1 MRSLIGLASF
11 LVMLAAQAASM
22 DSDFLAARK
31 AFRVGN
37 AAQLDAYAKRLRGHL
52 LEPYV
57 LYYQIKMRR
66 LDKASPEDVRA
77 FIASNRDSPLSE
89 RLRADWLKVLGKNE
103 RWDLFEQELLQVQDA
118 DLELTCYA
126 LQSRARAN
134 PDDVLEE
141 ARPLWFVTRRLPK
154 SCAPLMKALS
164 DSGALSSD
172 DIWTRIRYALEVGR
186 VSRARRLA
194 RQLPKG
200 EAPAPRVL
208 EAARSNPA
216 RYLER
221 RRFNLKHRG
230 GRETVMFAAH
240 RLARTSPSQAAR
252 HWANL
257 EDRFS
262 PEERAYVWSL
272 ISYLGARA
280 HDPGALEWYARA
292 GKNLSDRQLAWKVRA
307 ALRARAW
314 PEVLAAIEAMTDEES
329 KKPAWRYWRARALLE
344 TGRAREAEKVL
355 KPLATEFNFY
365 GQLAVEELGGRIEVP
380 FVEYR
385 PNAADVDAMN
395 GLIGI
400 RRALELDR
408 LGERID
414 ANREWS
420 WAIRGF
426 DDKQLLAAAEVAR
439 RYENYDR
446 AISTANRTSSLHDF
460 SLRYPAPYREVL
472 QSHAEQFALDE
483 AWIYGLIRQESR
495 FIVNARS
502 RSGARGLMQL
512 MPSTARWV
520 ARKLRLKNWRW
531 SRMTDVD
538 TNINLGA
545 YYLRHVL
552 DALDG
557 HAVLASAGY
566 NAGPRRARAW
576 RPETSIEGAIYAETI
591 PFTETRNYVKR
602 VMASTTYYANNFSQE
617 LQSLKQ
623 RLGIIH
629 ARDVDGEMRL
639 GDTP

>member
-1 MRSLIGLASF
+1 MRSLSGLALF
-11 LVMLAAQAASM
+11 LLMLAAQAAGL
-22 DSDFLAARK
+22 DKDFLAARE

-37 AAQLDAYAKRLRGHL
+37 TARLDAYAKRLRGHL

-57 LYYQIKMRR
+57 LYYQLKMR
-66 LDKASPEDVRA
+66 LDDASPEDVHA
-77 FIASNRDSPLSE
+77 FIASYHDSPVSE
-89 RLRADWLKVLGKNE
+89 RLRADWLKVLGKGE
-103 RWDLFEQELLQVQDA
+103 RWDLFEQELPRLRDA
-118 DLELTCYA
+118 DLEMTCYA
-126 LQSRARAN
+126 LRSRARAN
-134 PDDVLEE
+134 PDEALEE
-141 ARPLWFVTRRLPK
+141 ARPLWFVTRRLPE
-154 SCAPLMKALS
+154 SCTPLMKALVA
-164 DSGALSSD
+164 SGALSSE
-172 DIWTRIRYALEVGR
+172 DIWTRIRYALEAGR
-186 VSRARRLA
+186 VSLA
-194 RQLPKG
+194 RQLARQLLPG
-200 EAPAPRVL
+200 EAPAPHVL

-216 RYLER
+216 GYLER
-221 RRFNLKHRG
+221 RRLNLEYRG

-252 HWANL
+252 HWETL

-272 ISYLGARA
+272 IGYLGARA

-292 GKNLSDRQLAWKVRA
+292 GENLSDVQLAWKVRA

-314 PEVLAAIEAMTDEES
+314 NDVLEAIEAMTEAES
-329 KKPAWRYWRARALLE
+329 KGAAWRYWRARAFME
-344 TGRAREAEKVL
+344 TGRTREAEKIL

-365 GQLAVEELGGRIEVP
+365 GQLAVEELGGRIEAPLVA
-380 FVEYR
+380 YR
-385 PNAADVDAMN
+385 PGAAEVDEMSQV
-395 GLIGI
+395 IGI
-400 RRALELDR
+400 RRALELFR

-414 ANREWS
+414 ANHEWR

-446 AISTANRTSSLHDF
+446 AISTANRTISLHDF

-472 QSHAEQFALDE
+472 QAHAEQFALDE
-483 AWIYGLIRQESR
+483 AWVYGLIRQESR
-495 FIVNARS
+495 FIVNAKS
-502 RSGARGLMQL
+502 HAGARGLMQL
-512 MPSTARWV
+512 MPSTARWAV
-520 ARKLRLKNWRW
+520 RKLGLKNWRW

-538 TNINLGA
+538 TNINLGT

-557 HAVLASAGY
+557 DAVLASAGY
-566 NAGPRRARAW
+566 NAGPRRAHAW

-591 PFTETRNYVKR
+591 PFNETRNFVKH
-602 VMASTTYYANNFSQE
+602 VMANSTYYAHNFSQE

-623 RLGIIH
+623 RLGIIP
-629 ARDVDGEMRL
+629 ARDADGEKTL

>member
-1 MRSLIGLASF
+1 
-11 LVMLAAQAASM
+11 M
-22 DSDFLAARK
+22 DKDFLAARE
-31 AFRVGN
+31 AYRVGN
-37 AAQLDAYAKRLRGHL
+37 AARLDAYAKRLRGHL

-57 LYYQIKMRR
+57 LYYQLKMR
-66 LDKASPEDVRA
+66 LVDASFEDAHA
-77 FIASNRDSPLSE
+77 FIASYHDSPLSE
-89 RLRADWLKVLGKNE
+89 RLRANWLKVLGKSE
-103 RWDLFEQELLQVQDA
+103 RWDLFEQELPQLRDA

-126 LQSRARAN
+126 LQFRARAD
-134 PDDVLEE
+134 PDEALEE
-141 ARPLWFVTRRLPK
+141 ARPLWFVTRRLPG
-154 SCAPLMKALS
+154 SCAPLMKALMA
-164 DSGALSSD
+164 SGMLSSD
-172 DIWTRIRYALEVGR
+172 DIWTRIRYALEAGR
-186 VSRARRLA
+186 VNLARRLA
-194 RQLPKG
+194 QQLPRG
-200 EAPAPRVL
+200 EAPASRVL

-221 RRFNLKHRG
+221 QRFNLKYRG

-252 HWANL
+252 HWASL

-272 ISYLGARA
+272 IGYLGARA

-292 GKNLSDRQLAWKVRA
+292 GENLSDLQLAWKVRA

-314 PEVLAAIEAMTDEES
+314 PEVLAAIEAMTEEES
-329 KKPAWRYWRARALLE
+329 EKPAWRFWRARALME
-344 TGRAREAEKVL
+344 TGRAREAEEIL

-365 GQLAVEELGGRIEVP
+365 GQLAVEELGGRIEAP
-380 FVEYR
+380 LIAYR
-385 PNAADVDAMN
+385 PTDAEVDAMN
-395 GLIGI
+395 ELIGI

-408 LGERID
+408 LGKRID
-414 ANREWS
+414 ANLEWR

-426 DDKQLLAAAEVAR
+426 DDKQLLAAAEIAR
-439 RYENYDR
+439 RYEDYDR
-446 AISTANRTSSLHDF
+446 TISTANRTISLHDF

-472 QSHAEQFALDE
+472 QSHAEEFALDE

-502 RSGARGLMQL
+502 QAGARGLMQL

-520 ARKLRLKNWRW
+520 ARKLQLKNWRW

-538 TNINLGA
+538 TNINLGT

-566 NAGPRRARAW
+566 NAGPHRARAW
-576 RPETSIEGAIYAETI
+576 RPETAIEGAVYAETI
-591 PFTETRNYVKR
+591 PFNETRNYVKR
-602 VMASTTYYANNFSQE
+602 VMANTTYYAHNFGRN

-623 RLGIIH
+623 RLGIIQ
-629 ARDVDGEMRL
+629 ARDVNGEKPL

>member
-1 MRSLIGLASF
+1 MKHVLVLL
-11 LVMLAAQAASM
+11 LVMVTVAAQAAGP
-22 DSDFLAARK
+22 DKDFLAARK

-37 AAQLDAYAKRLRGHL
+37 AARLDAYAKRLRGHL

-57 LYYQIKMRR
+57 LYYQLKMR
-66 LDKASPEDVRA
+66 LDHASPEDVHA
-77 FIASNRDSPLSE
+77 FITSYHDSPLSE
-89 RLRADWLKVLGKNE
+89 RLRASWLKVLGKSE
-103 RWDLFEQELLQVQDA
+103 RWDLFEQELPQLWDA
-118 DLELTCYA
+118 DLELTCYV
-126 LQSRARAN
+126 LQFRARAN
-134 PDDVLEE
+134 PDEALEE
-141 ARPLWFVTRRLPK
+141 ARTLWFVTRRLPR
-154 SCAPLMKALS
+154 SCSPLMKALKA
-164 DSGALSSD
+164 SGALSSD
-172 DIWTRIRYALEVGR
+172 DIWTRIRYALEAGR

-194 RQLPKG
+194 RQLPRG
-200 EAPAPRVL
+200 EAPAPRAL
-208 EAARSNPA
+208 GAARSNPA

-221 RRFNLKHRG
+221 GRFNLKYRG

-252 HWANL
+252 HWASL

-262 PEERAYVWSL
+262 PDERAYVWSL
-272 ISYLGARA
+272 IGYLGARK

-292 GKNLSDRQLAWKVRA
+292 GENLSDLQLAWKVRA
-307 ALRARAW
+307 ALRAQAW
-314 PEVLAAIEAMTDEES
+314 PEVLAAIEAMTEEERE
-329 KKPAWRYWRARALLE
+329 KPAWRYWRARALME

-365 GQLAVEELGGRIEVP
+365 GQLAVEELGGRIEAPLVA
-380 FVEYR
+380 YR
-385 PNAADVDAMN
+385 PNAAEVDAMN
-395 GLIGI
+395 ELIGI
-400 RRALELDR
+400 QRALELDR
-408 LGERID
+408 LGQRID
-414 ANREWS
+414 ANQEWR

-439 RYENYDR
+439 RYENYNR
-446 AISTANRTSSLHDF
+446 AMSTANRTLSLHDF
-460 SLRYPAPYREVL
+460 SLRYPTPYREVL
-472 QSHAEQFALDE
+472 QPHAEQFALDE

-495 FIVNARS
+495 FIVNAKS
-502 RSGARGLMQL
+502 RSGAKGLMQL
-512 MPSTARWV
+512 MPSTARWA

-531 SRMTDVD
+531 SRMTDID
-538 TNINLGA
+538 TNINLGT

-576 RPETSIEGAIYAETI
+576 RPETTIEGAIYAETI
-591 PFTETRNYVKR
+591 PFNETRNYVKR
-602 VMASTTYYANNFSQE
+602 VMANSTYYAHYFSQE

-629 ARDVDGEMRL
+629 ARDVDGQKRL

>member
-1 MRSLIGLASF
+1 MKHVLVLL
-11 LVMLAAQAASM
+11 LVMVTVAAQAAAP
-22 DSDFLAARK
+22 DRDFLAARK
-31 AFRVGN
+31 AFRNGN
-37 AAQLDAYAKRLRGHL
+37 AAQLDAYAKRLRGYL

-57 LYYQIKMRR
+57 LYYQLKMRR
-66 LDKASPEDVRA
+66 LDDASPEDVHA
-77 FIASNRDSPLSE
+77 FIASYHDSPLSE
-89 RLRADWLKVLGKNE
+89 RLRADWLKVLGKSE
-103 RWDLFEQELLQVQDA
+103 RWDLFEQELPQLRDA

-126 LQSRARAN
+126 LQSRARTH

-141 ARPLWFVTRRLPK
+141 ARPLWFVTRRLPD
-154 SCAPLMKALS
+154 SCAPLMKALRA
-164 DSGALSSD
+164 SGALSSD
-172 DIWTRIRYALEVGR
+172 DIWTRIRYALEAGR
-186 VSRARRLA
+186 VSLARRLA
-194 RQLPKG
+194 QQLPQG
-200 EAPAPRVL
+200 EAPAQHIL

-221 RRFNLKHRG
+221 RRFNLKYRG

-240 RLARTSPSQAAR
+240 RLARASPPQAAR
-252 HWANL
+252 HWENL
-257 EDRFS
+257 EERFS
-262 PEERAYVWSL
+262 PDERAYVWSL
-272 ISYLGARA
+272 IGYLGARA
-280 HDPGALEWYARA
+280 HDGGALEWYARA
-292 GKNLSDRQLAWKVRA
+292 GENLSDLQLGWKVRA

-314 PEVLAAIEAMTDEES
+314 PDVLAATEAMTEKES
-329 KKPAWRYWRARALLE
+329 EKAAWRYWRARALME
-344 TGRAREAEKVL
+344 SGRAQEAEQIL

-365 GQLAVEELGGRIEVP
+365 GQLAVEELGGRIEAPLVT
-380 FVEYR
+380 YR
-385 PNAADVDAMN
+385 PNAAEVDAMN
-395 GLIGI
+395 ELIGI

-414 ANREWS
+414 AHREWQ

-426 DDKQLLAAAEVAR
+426 DDKQLLAAAEVAFR
-439 RYENYDR
+439 HENYNR
-446 AISTANRTSSLHDF
+446 AISTANRTTSLHDF

-472 QSHAEQFALDE
+472 QTHAEQFALDE

-502 RSGARGLMQL
+502 QAGARGLMQL

-520 ARKLRLKNWRW
+520 ARQLRLKNWRW

-576 RPETSIEGAIYAETI
+576 RPETTIEGAVYAETI
-591 PFTETRNYVKR
+591 PFNETRNYVKR
-602 VMASTTYYANNFSQE
+602 VMASTTYYAHNFSQE

-623 RLGIIH
+623 RLGIIQ
-629 ARDVDGEMRL
+629 ARDVDGEKRL